1 MNSMNIHVSILSS
14 VVFCCESETLH
25 EMQCKGNNS
34 CVLLLLKEKITQCS
48 IGSTFYLINNIKIN
62 K

>member
-34 CVLLLLKEKITQCS
+34 CVLLQN
-48 IGSTFYLINNIKIN
+48 GSLYYTMFDWKYFLFN
-62 K
+62 

>member
-34 CVLLLLKEKITQCS
+34 CVLLQN
-48 IGSTFYLINNIKIN
+48 GSSEGEILHNARLEVLFI
-62 K
+62 

>member
-25 EMQCKGNNS
+25 EMQFKGNNS
-34 CVLLLLKEKITQCS
+34 CVLLQN
-48 IGSTFYLINNIKIN
+48 GSLF
-62 K
+62 

>member
-1 MNSMNIHVSILSS
+1 MNSVNIHVSILSS

-34 CVLLLLKEKITQCS
+34 CVLLQN
-48 IGSTFYLINNIKIN
+48 GSSEGENYTMLDWKYFLFN
-62 K
+62 

>member
-34 CVLLLLKEKITQCS
+34 CVLLQNGSIIILKEKITQCS
-48 IGSTFYLINNIKIN
+48 IGSTF
-62 K
+62 

>member
-34 CVLLLLKEKITQCS
+34 CVLLQN
-48 IGSTFYLINNIKIN
+48 GSLFLRRKLHNVRLEVLFI
-62 K
+62 